1 MASFVTVDTL
11 RVSII
16 QTATPC
22 AYTNPS
28 TRQIPAPDKTSPS
41 KSHQLLLGRFF
52 LLFIRDS
59 TEFFAP
65 LCCVNKRG
73 EAATQNARHQR
84 GFSWPVPMFSANAE
98 SARWIAVMKRKMLLR
113 RAYCVCNSFGGL
125 AGNLPIPTKGLC
137 LAPSSLLSSLKLVII
152 RYKSFHTNR
161 SLCFVMAKALL
172 LLTSSTFSRVFFSAF
187 FRRRR
192 RQREAKFMKTACERA
207 LNSLSWSLR
216 YDPIIWPLLDGRNS
230 FRRRHFPSRIKVYEA
245 PETEWTG
252 RKSCFQRAV
261 EAKGEK
267 LKCCWHSGEGKAD
280 KKGIEGEVR
289 WQCTNPLS
297 SHFLL

>member
-1 MASFVTVDTL
+1 MMASFVTVDTL

-28 TRQIPAPDKTSPS
+28 ARQNITIKIASAFIGTF
-41 KSHQLLLGRFF
+41 FF

-125 AGNLPIPTKGLC
+125 AGNLPIPTKGLY

-192 RQREAKFMKTACERA
+192 RQRGKIYEDSMRTSIKLIVMVAT
-207 LNSLSWSLR
+207 LWSDYLAS
-216 YDPIIWPLLDGRNS
+216 P
-230 FRRRHFPSRIKVYEA
+230 RR
-245 PETEWTG
+245 
-252 RKSCFQRAV
+252 
-261 EAKGEK
+261 
-267 LKCCWHSGEGKAD
+267 
-280 KKGIEGEVR
+280 KK
-289 WQCTNPLS
+289 
-297 SHFLL
+297 